1 MTRPTS
7 LAAESVAVLETNLDH
22 LSAEELAFA
31 AETLLAEGALDVWQT
46 PIVMKKGRS
55 AVMLSVLVPERDAGR
70 FATRVIELTGSL
82 GVRVQPTQRLA
93 APREVVR
100 VATEWGEVR
109 VKVGAGRLRPEHD
122 DVARIARETG
132 LAYSEV
138 ARRAADAARELMES
152 DGR

>member
-1 MTRPTS
+1 M
-7 LAAESVAVLETNLDH
+7 
-22 LSAEELAFA
+22 
-31 AETLLAEGALDVWQT
+31 WQT

-55 AVMLSVLVPERDAGR
+55 AVMLSALVPEPDAGR
-70 FATRVIELTGSL
+70 FARRVIELTGSL